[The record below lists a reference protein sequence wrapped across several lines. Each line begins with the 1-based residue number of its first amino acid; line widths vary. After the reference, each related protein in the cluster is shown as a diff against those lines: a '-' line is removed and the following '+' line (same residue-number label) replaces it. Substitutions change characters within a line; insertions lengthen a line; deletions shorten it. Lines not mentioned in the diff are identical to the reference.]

1 MGDKVSSVAQR
12 KPPGKKK
19 KKKCKHCKSDRH
31 IEVVRGDG

>member
-19 KKKCKHCKSDRH
+19 KKNASTVSRTDILKW
-31 IEVVRGDG
+31 